1 MDIVD
6 AEVDKLLR
14 KQVIGKIKRKR
25 NDYLSNVLSPEIRR
39 VEENA

>member
-14 KQVIGKIKRKR
+14 KQVIDKIKRKR

-39 VEENA
+39 MEENA